1 MDFKPGDVVRLKSGG
16 PRMTVEQVGK
26 TQFGDDGVWCV
37 WFETSGSRQVA
48 KRETF
53 PPVALEDAAAAAIGS
68 MRVTRA

>member
-16 PRMTVEQVGK
+16 PRMTVEKVGK

-37 WFETSGSRQVA
+37 WFETSGSKQIA

-53 PPVALEDAAAAAIGS
+53 PLVTLEGVATEMVGS
-68 MRVTRA
+68 IRVTRV